1 MITDKVMPAI
11 REKFP
16 IESKEHNI
24 VIQQDNAKPHT
35 KVSDVTINEAGQRE
49 GWNITLECQPPNSP
63 DLNVLDLGFFNA
75 IQSIQHKL
83 SPTSVD
89 ELIDCVKE
97 AFWQQPVST
106 VENIFLT
113 LQQCME
119 CTMLERGSN
128 KYQLPHMG
136 KGHLRRIGELPK
148 VLKCSEEAV
157 LTAAEMC

>member
-1 MITDKVMPAI
+1 MQ
-11 REKFP
+11 P
-16 IESKEHNI
+16 IFLLLMSWFCNNQIKQTQI
-24 VIQQDNAKPHT
+24 SQFTRVKST
-35 KVSDVTINEAGQRE
+35 VY
-49 GWNITLECQPPNSP
+49 
-63 DLNVLDLGFFNA
+63 A

-106 VENIFLT
+106 VEKIFLT

-128 KYQLPHMG
+128 QYKLPHMG
-136 KGHLRRIGELPK
+136 KGQFLGGLESF
-148 VLKCSEEAV
+148 LKC
-157 LTAAEMC
+157 